1 MDDGTY
7 AYDDRLISSWDEV
20 LPAFYWPLHGEQ
32 PVRIRMY
39 HGTFH
44 RWRESV
50 IFDVAHAGRLLS
62 ATLAFWNIDKSKVVE
77 RVRIQ
82 SYPERGRIKNIFDSS
97 TSNRIAKDKSFRPGL
112 TWIFLRLIDY
122 I

>member
-1 MDDGTY
+1 MD
-7 AYDDRLISSWDEV
+7 
-20 LPAFYWPLHGEQ
+20 
-32 PVRIRMY
+32 

-44 RWRESV
+44 RWREPV

-77 RVRIQ
+77 RH
-82 SYPERGRIKNIFDSS
+82 EF
-97 TSNRIAKDKSFRPGL
+97 NRIRSEAGLKIFSIHRRPTELQDKSFRPPPPGL
-112 TWIFLRLIDY
+112 TWIFSRLIDY